1 MQVIPGDI
9 ESILM
14 KHPAVVEAA
23 VIGIPDEVAGERPLA
38 FVVRSACS
46 DEELRDSIDDL
57 VENSL
62 HETHWL
68 NGRIEFVPEIPKSQN
83 GKVLKKVLR
92 EMIGIH

>member
-38 FVVRSACS
+38 FVVRSAFS

-92 EMIGIH
+92 AMVGIH